1 MKKTFLF
8 FVVAH
13 REAFENERLRNTE
26 DMRSLEGQL
35 NDIRREHAKAVAAL
49 KNAERKVIQEKEHS
63 SKMVSNI
70 EREFNEKLARCQK
83 QLKNVEKERNLLMV
97 KIREDKRTV
106 SRLPLTGNQILV

>member
-49 KNAERKVIQEKEHS
+49 KNAERKV
-63 SKMVSNI
+63 M
-70 EREFNEKLARCQK
+70 REK

-97 KIREDKRTV
+97 KIREEKKTV